1 MTVVPTI
8 FWILA
13 SLMVLWLTAGFF
25 AGWSLRGLYDYA
37 HWMETLDEK
46 EE

>member
-1 MTVVPTI
+1 MIVVPTI

-13 SLMVLWLTAGFF
+13 GLTVFCLTVGFF

-37 HWMETLDEK
+37 HWLETLDK